1 MERMTPEQ
9 LKELFKG
16 SNLRTLK
23 IPRDARN
30 GAEELELTEEDDEIL
45 DRIWDERGRR
55 EREEKMKEQE
65 KK

>member
-1 MERMTPEQ
+1 MRKGMT
-9 LKELFKG
+9 KEEIKDLFKKHKG
-16 SNLRTLK
+16 LRTIK
-23 IPRDARN
+23 ISK
-30 GAEELELTEEDDEIL
+30 GAEEIELTEEDDEIL

>member
-1 MERMTPEQ
+1 MTPEQ

-16 SNLRTLK
+16 SNIRTIK
-23 IPRDARN
+23 IPRNAMN
-30 GAEELELTEEDDEIL
+30 GAEEIELTEEDDEIL

>member
-16 SNLRTLK
+16 SNLRTIK
-23 IPRDARN
+23 IPRNVMN
-30 GAEELELTEEDDEIL
+30 GAEEIELTEEDDEIL

>member
-16 SNLRTLK
+16 SNIRTIK
-23 IPRDARN
+23 IPRNAMN
-30 GAEELELTEEDDEIL
+30 GAEEIELTEEDDEIL

>member
-16 SNLRTLK
+16 SNLRTIK
-23 IPRDARN
+23 IPRNAMN
-30 GAEELELTEEDDEIL
+30 GAEEIELTEEDDEIL